1 MLNFSE
7 IGNTIKKLIEVR
19 IQIIKKDIEDEL
31 SSIVTRITIL
41 ILMVIASVLV
51 LLFASLALAFYFGEL
66 TYSNYLGFLYVALIY
81 LLFFL
86 ILYIIKDQKGIQNGI
101 QNVMKK
107 YVFLS
112 KKNNKKTDD

>member
-19 IQIIKKDIEDEL
+19 IQILKKDIEEEL

-41 ILMVIASVLV
+41 ILMVIASILV

-86 ILYIIKDQKGIQNGI
+86 ILYIIKDQRGLQNGI
-101 QNVMKK
+101 QNVLKK
-107 YVFLS
+107 FVFFS
-112 KKNNKKTDD
+112 KNNKKTND